1 MDECKVTGDARILA
15 LRQAIRLEIYQWIS
29 RGLAIKHILI
39 FLTMIT
45 FRLMQK
51 GVIDVEYKPEEMSF
65 LMKCLPKVGETNT
78 LDWLPDLNWMY
89 VQRLLDLER
98 FGSKFGDDL
107 SSNAPGR
114 FRDWY

>member
-1 MDECKVTGDARILA
+1 
-15 LRQAIRLEIYQWIS
+15 
-29 RGLAIKHILI
+29 
-39 FLTMIT
+39 
-45 FRLMQK
+45 
-51 GVIDVEYKPEEMSF
+51 MSF

-89 VQRLLDLER
+89 VQRLQDLER